1 MTEQYRVL
9 NDELIPALRDA
20 GIRFVRRDDWSPAQ
34 RSWLEQYF
42 RTEIVPLLSPTTLDP
57 TRPFPRILNKSL
69 NFIVSLDGRDAFGR
83 PCHRAIVQAP
93 RSLPRLIPLPPTLEG
108 TGKVGFRLPVVGDPR
123 LRRSAVRRH
132 GDRRLLPVPRHAQ
145 QRSVH
150 RRRRRRRLDDR
161 ARRRAIREPLRRRQ
175 CASRPRTTVRRS
187 SRSTCSST
195 FRLTRADLYQ
205 VPGPVNLNRLLAV
218 YDLVDRPELKYAPF
232 TPGVP
237 KSLVKTN
244 IFEAISKHDIL
255 LHHPFES
262 FAPVID
268 FIYRAAT
275 DPDVLAIKQTLYRTT
290 PDSPLVESLVSAAKA
305 GKEVT
310 VLIELRA
317 RFDEA
322 ANIELASKLQEAG
335 AHVVYGVV
343 GYKTHCKMALV
354 VRREHGKLRRYVH
367 LGTGNYHPRTARAY
381 TDYGLL
387 SANERARRG
396 RAPGLHA
403 ADEPDAHDGSEP
415 PVAVAVQS
423 ARTLAGVHSP
433 RDTQRRDRRHGPHH
447 REAQR
452 ARRARG
458 HPRALRSVRRRRL
471 RRPDRAR
478 HLLPAARGSP
488 ACPTTSACA
497 RSSAASWST
506 AASTT
511 STTAATKSSTARA
524 PTGWSAISSAGS
536 SSCSR
541 SAIRGSKARV
551 MADLDTY
558 LADNVQAWELRKDG
572 RYEQLRASRRPRRH
586 AGAVEAAAPARRSV
600 LTATRGSR
608 A

>member
-1 MTEQYRVL
+1 MLRTVTEEANSLVKEQYRLL

-20 GIRFVRRDDWSPAQ
+20 GIRFVRRDDWSPAL
-34 RSWLEQYF
+34 RVWLEQYF

-108 TGKVGFRLPVVGDPR
+108 TGKSDFVFLSSVIHAFVDQLFAGMEIDGCYQFRVTRNSDLFIDDEDVDDLMTALEGELFESRYGVAMR
-123 LRRSAVRRH
+123 LETAH
-132 GDRRLLPVPRHAQ
+132 DCPEELAAYLLEH
-145 QRSVH
+145 
-150 RRRRRRRLDDR
+150 
-161 ARRRAIREPLRRRQ
+161 
-175 CASRPRTTVRRS
+175 
-187 SRSTCSST
+187 

-232 TPGVP
+232 TPGLP
-237 KSLVKTN
+237 KALVKTN
-244 IFEAISKHDIL
+244 IFDAISKQDIL

-387 SANERARRG
+387 SANVALGEDVHQVFMQLTSLMRTTDLNLLSQS
-396 RAPGLHA
+396 PFNLH
-403 ADEPDAHDGSEP
+403 D
-415 PVAVAVQS
+415 
-423 ARTLAGVHSP
+423 RLLGVHSS
-433 RDTQRRDRRHGPHH
+433 RDAQRRERRHGPHH
-447 REAQR
+447 CEAQC
-452 ARRARG
+452 ARRARD
-458 HPRALRSVRRRRL
+458 HSRALRSLECRRL
-471 RRPDRAR
+471 RRFDRPR
-478 HLLPAARGSP
+478 HLLPAARNP
-488 ACPTTSACA
+488 
-497 RSSAASWST
+497 R
-506 AASTT
+506 
-511 STTAATKSSTARA
+511 
-524 PTGWSAISSAGS
+524 
-536 SSCSR
+536 
-541 SAIRGSKARV
+541 RV
-551 MADLDTY
+551 RQHQGALD
-558 LADNVQAWELRKDG
+558 
-572 RYEQLRASRRPRRH
+572 RRPIPRAQPRLLLPQRRQRR
-586 AGAVEAAAPARRSV
+586 ALLRERRLDGAQFLPADRAHVPDHRRE
-600 LTATRGSR
+600 L
-608 A
+608 